1 MKNKI
6 LWAVTLLPI
15 CITLV
20 AIQFMEDKIPVHYD
34 FMGNIDRWGSKYEKL
49 IFPIIIIIITLF
61 WSLFLRYFR
70 KRQVMTS
77 DEKSIKEAQQNE
89 KVIYYV
95 AISMAILFGIMN
107 CSSMYSSMV
116 EVKNNMQTMAI
127 DINVI
132 TNVAV
137 GIFLIVI
144 GNVMPKSKLNS
155 VVGVRTKWSMEN
167 DITWAKSNRFSGIF
181 LIVSGLIIII
191 ESALI
196 GGIASTLVMLGVI
209 IIDGIISSIYS
220 YNIYK
225 KH

>member
-15 CITLV
+15 CMILV

-49 IFPIIIIIITLF
+49 IFPIIIIIVTLF

-95 AISMAILFGIMN
+95 AIGMAVLFGIMN

-132 TNVAV
+132 TNVV
-137 GIFLIVI
+137 IGIFLIII
-144 GNVMPKSKLNS
+144 GNVIPKSKLNS
-155 VVGVRTKWSMEN
+155 VVGVRTKWSMKN
-167 DITWAKSNRFSGIF
+167 DITWAKSNRFGGIF
-181 LIVSGLIIII
+181 FMVSGLIIII
-191 ESALI
+191 ESVFI
-196 GGIASTLVMLGVI
+196 GGIASTIVMLGVI

-220 YNIYK
+220 YTIYK